1 MLWQG
6 SQRAQNLVQGPNINV
21 KAKFFKINVLCSICY
36 SLCIVNWVFF
46 FLPLALWAAS
56 KLCSNGLLPEQ
67 GQSQPCLGQP
77 VPTPI
82 LLLKKACVAR
92 QVCSALSIFVASN
105 WISVFNYLESV
116 CIKSAQLT
124 KVMNR
129 DGKCCLSQN
138 WGVMLSP

>member
-1 MLWQG
+1 MFY
-6 SQRAQNLVQGPNINV
+6 VQF
-21 KAKFFKINVLCSICY
+21 ATLYVLSTGF
-36 SLCIVNWVFF
+36 FF

-129 DGKCCLSQN
+129 DGKFVCSLWNLTKLGGHAFPLISLCLSICFHDY
-138 WGVMLSP
+138 